1 MKIPKIDTINKII
14 RALNRPWVLILGIG
28 FLCIPTT
35 KMTEA
40 LETGAEFLKIDT
52 DARIVSM
59 GSTFAA
65 SAEGV
70 NSMMY
75 NPAMMSTIKNTEF
88 GFSHTKWLLDSSHN
102 FIGFAMPVSGLGAGD
117 SGLERNPRTESRTPF
132 VIGLGI
138 TRLTTGSIESR
149 SADRSRTGT
158 YQASDQAISI
168 SGAKKINNTRL
179 GASVKYIESSIAG
192 EKASSIAVDFG
203 LSRQLKSLPLMIGL
217 SVQNFGKSMKFINQE
232 DPLPLKVTMGAL
244 VGIIPGFNMAL
255 DIQRAVYDKQTT
267 FNLGTE
273 YSVFPGFALRSGLA
287 ITDGTRDSGLGI
299 GKNLNMGAGFK
310 MMGTQID
317 YAVTPFGE
325 LGNAQRIT
333 VKRKF

>member
-1 MKIPKIDTINKII
+1 METNIINKII
-14 RALNRPWVLILGIG
+14 HALNRPWVLILGIG
-28 FLCIPTT
+28 FICIPTT

-40 LETGAEFLKIDT
+40 LESGAEFLRIDT

-75 NPAMMSTIKNTEF
+75 NPAMMSTVKTTEF
-88 GFSHTKWLLDSSHN
+88 GFSHTKWLLDSTHN
-102 FIGFAMPVSGLGAGD
+102 FIGFAMPIKSSRLGDFKGSEA
-117 SGLERNPRTESRTPF
+117 PF
-132 VIGLGI
+132 ILGFGI

-168 SGAKKINNTRL
+168 SGAKKINNTRI

-203 LSRQLKSLPLMIGL
+203 LSRQLRSLPVMIGL

-244 VGIIPGFNMAL
+244 VGIIPGFNMAF
-255 DIQRAVYDKQTT
+255 DIQRAIYDKQTT

-273 YSVFPGFALRSGLA
+273 YTVFPGFALRSGYMMQ
-287 ITDGTRDSGLGI
+287 GTNNAEGI
-299 GKNLNMGAGFK
+299 GAGFNMGAGFK

>member
-102 FIGFAMPVSGLGAGD
+102 FIGFAMPLKSLRVGESESRGVSG
-117 SGLERNPRTESRTPF
+117 NPF
-132 VIGLGI
+132 ILGLGI

-158 YQASDQAISI
+158 YQASDQLISI
-168 SGAKKINNTRL
+168 AGAKKINNTRL
-179 GASVKYIESSIAG
+179 GASVKYVESSIAG

-244 VGIIPGFNMAL
+244 VGIIPGFNMAF
-255 DIQRAVYDKQTT
+255 DIQRAIYDKQTT

-273 YSVFPGFALRSGLA
+273 YSVFPGFALRSGYMMQGA
-287 ITDGTRDSGLGI
+287 SNEGGI
-299 GKNLNMGAGFK
+299 GTGLNMGAGFK